1 MTNQIHQLHREVET
15 LHIELAASTERYDQ
29 QVRKYSERKLK
40 TKEKL
45 HKARQEKRKSAMFV
59 RCQSTADV
67 YLFIQVFLVC
77 FHFREL
83 FNQEKNKLKNE
94 VAKLKEELTLLKAMF
109 VKETEWKLQLEENYK
124 RAMQEKRD
132 LLAQ

>member
-1 MTNQIHQLHREVET
+1 
-15 LHIELAASTERYDQ
+15 
-29 QVRKYSERKLK
+29 
-40 TKEKL
+40 
-45 HKARQEKRKSAMFV
+45 MFV